1 NMSWGKRKVLVTG
14 ADGFIGSHLC
24 QHLARAG
31 AEVTALAQYNA
42 FDSHGWLDDIAAD
55 ERAALKLVRGD
66 IRDAH
71 QMMDLVQ
78 GMDTVFHLAALIAI
92 PFSYEAPGSYIETNI
107 KGTVNVLTASRQ
119 AGVRRIVNTSTSEVY
134 GSAQFTP
141 ITEDHPLV
149 GQSPYSASKI
159 AADMMAESFYRSF
172 GLPVLTLRP
181 FNTYGPRQSE
191 RAVIS
196 TIIRQIL
203 DDGCAEIRL
212 GDLAPERDFNFVTDT
227 VRSFMLAAD
236 LGDEHLGATFNSG
249 SGRMVS
255 IAQLLEKLRDISGS
269 EKPLLTEEARKR
281 PEKSEV
287 MALMADASR
296 FNAASGWTQQVT
308 LEEGLKETLEWWR
321 GRMDRIR
328 PDASY
333 IV

>member
-1 NMSWGKRKVLVTG
+1 MAWEKRKVLVTG
-14 ADGFIGSHLC
+14 ADGFIGSHLS
-24 QHLARAG
+24 QHLVRAG
-31 AEVTALAQYNA
+31 AEVTALALYNA

-55 ERAALKLVRGD
+55 ERAAINLVRGD
-66 IRDAH
+66 IRDPH
-71 QMMDLVQ
+71 QITDLAC

-92 PFSYEAPGSYIETNI
+92 PFSYEAPGSYVETNV
-107 KGTVNVLTASRQ
+107 KGTVNVLAASRA

-159 AADMMAESFYRSF
+159 AADMMAESFHRSF
-172 GLPVLTLRP
+172 GLPVVTLRP

-203 DDGCAEIRL
+203 DDNCAEIRL
-212 GDLAPERDFNFVTDT
+212 GDLTPSRDFNYVSDT
-227 VRSFMLAAD
+227 VRAFMLAAE
-236 LGDEHLGATFNSG
+236 LGDEHLGRTFNSG

-255 IAQLLEKLRDISGS
+255 IDELVDMLRAVSGS
-269 EKPLLTEEARKR
+269 DKPVVTEDARKR
-281 PEKSEV
+281 PENSEV

-296 FNAASGWTQQVT
+296 FNEASGWTRQLT
-308 LEEGLKETLEWWR
+308 LEEGLGKTLEWWR
-321 GRMDRIR
+321 GRMDRVR

-333 IV
+333 MV